1 MNWSATKSS
10 DQRSFGS
17 CGMLIGARVSQG
29 PLASVSSTDHEA
41 LLTIKPEQPLVVHTE
56 ALLLQKY
63 MQAPVA
69 EPPALMSQR
78 PQPSPQLGV
87 V

>member
-1 MNWSATKSS
+1 
-10 DQRSFGS
+10 
-17 CGMLIGARVSQG
+17 MLIGARVSQG